1 MKEDRLLYGD
11 LVRLIVEF
19 QNLRGRN
26 IQFNSFLL
34 EMGNWSSKPGFNP
47 ESNDQFSKIVNN
59 CKKPVNAYYKYND
72 QIIQHL
78 CSILDSDISV
88 FPTETAQRNQLMK
101 VIIERLCRNENK
113 QSAKYGLI
121 EAYYTKQ
128 DFEGFMTAVFE
139 LAHFNSVI
147 YFNNKLK
154 PGKKR
159 DIDIDSLPQGG
170 LEDIPANELAEA
182 PEDMPAN
189 ELAKAPEDMPA
200 NELAKAP
207 EDMPANEPAK
217 APEDMPA
224 NELVKAPEDM
234 PANELAKA
242 PEDMTANELAKAP
255 EDMPANEPVKAPED
269 MLSNELAK
277 ISEDIPAN
285 ETVNGAV
292 DTCGQQLQTSQDMLL
307 TSFMNTRRT
316 ALRLVCLVV
325 LVLAGTFLFYLIDSY
340 KSYVLPAN
348 DQFKAGFTVNKPSLK
363 SQGSEHEKKTELT
376 AGALASAGSAKN
388 GQQEKHNDNKNMNQ
402 NVNQNMN
409 QNDNSTGSEKSMNEP
424 VRASSSVEE
433 SAGNSNSSEVSRK
446 PAGKKSVTGKNGES
460 SKDSPPSITI
470 NGNGVFTIGDNN
482 VVNVR

>member
-47 ESNDQFSKIVNN
+47 ESNDQFSKIINN
-59 CKKPVNAYYKYND
+59 SKKPVNAYYKYND
-72 QIIQHL
+72 QIIHHL

-101 VIIERLCRNENK
+101 EIIERLCRNENK

-121 EAYYTKQ
+121 EAYYMKQ

-154 PGKKR
+154 PGKKAR
-159 DIDIDSLPQGG
+159 DIVSSPQGG
-170 LEDIPANELAEA
+170 Q
-182 PEDMPAN
+182 EDMPDN
-189 ELAKAPEDMPA
+189 EPVIASGDMP
-200 NELAKAP
+200 
-207 EDMPANEPAK
+207 D
-217 APEDMPA
+217 
-224 NELVKAPEDM
+224 NELVKVPVDM
-234 PANELAKA
+234 LAK
-242 PEDMTANELAKAP
+242 
-255 EDMPANEPVKAPED
+255 
-269 MLSNELAK
+269 
-277 ISEDIPAN
+277 
-285 ETVNGAV
+285 ETVNWPV
-292 DTCGQQLQTSQDMLL
+292 DTCGKLHQTSQDMLL

-316 ALRLVCLVV
+316 VLRLLCLVV
-325 LVLAGTFLFYLIDSY
+325 LVLAGTFLFYLINSY

-348 DQFKAGFTVNKPSLK
+348 DQFKAGFAVNKPRLN
-363 SQGSEHEKKTELT
+363 SQVGEHEKKTET
-376 AGALASAGSAKN
+376 TSGALASAGTAKN
-388 GQQEKHNDNKNMNQ
+388 AQQENYND
-402 NVNQNMN
+402 NQNMN
-409 QNDNSTGSEKSMNEP
+409 QNHNSTGSTKTVNEP
-424 VRASSSVEE
+424 ARASSSVEE
-433 SAGNSNSSEVSRK
+433 SAGNSNSTEVSRK
-446 PAGKKSVTGKNGES
+446 PAVKKSVTGKNGKS
-460 SKDSPPSITI
+460 SKDSQQSITI

>member
-59 CKKPVNAYYKYND
+59 SKKPVNAYYKYND
-72 QIIQHL
+72 QIIHHL

-88 FPTETAQRNQLMK
+88 FPTETAQRNQLMQE
-101 VIIERLCRNENK
+101 IIERLCRNENK
-113 QSAKYGLI
+113 QSTKYGLI
-121 EAYYTKQ
+121 EAYYMKQ
-128 DFEGFMTAVFE
+128 DFEGFMTAVFQ

-147 YFNNKLK
+147 YFNNRLK
-154 PGKKR
+154 PGEKAR
-159 DIDIDSLPQGG
+159 DIDSFPQGG
-170 LEDIPANELAEA
+170 QEDMHDNE
-182 PEDMPAN
+182 PVIVSGDMPAN
-189 ELAKAPEDMPA
+189 ELAKIP
-200 NELAKAP
+200 
-207 EDMPANEPAK
+207 
-217 APEDMPA
+217 
-224 NELVKAPEDM
+224 
-234 PANELAKA
+234 
-242 PEDMTANELAKAP
+242 
-255 EDMPANEPVKAPED
+255 
-269 MLSNELAK
+269 
-277 ISEDIPAN
+277 EDIPPN
-285 ETVNGAV
+285 ETVNGSV

-325 LVLAGTFLFYLIDSY
+325 LVLVGTFLFYLINSY

-348 DQFKAGFTVNKPSLK
+348 DQFKAGFTVNKPGLK

-376 AGALASAGSAKN
+376 AGALASAGTAKN
-388 GQQEKHNDNKNMNQ
+388 GQQEKHNDN
-402 NVNQNMN
+402 QNMS
-409 QNDNSTGSEKSMNEP
+409 QADNSTGSAKSAKEP
-424 VRASSSVEE
+424 ARASSSVQE
-433 SAGNSNSSEVSRK
+433 SAGNSNFSEGRK

-470 NGNGVFTIGDNN
+470 KGNGVFTIGDNN
-482 VVNVR
+482 VINIR

>member
-234 PANELAKA
+234 PANE
-242 PEDMTANELAKAP
+242 
-255 EDMPANEPVKAPED
+255 PVKAPED